1 MCTTDLCN
9 ANDYNLHTERAN
21 RLFGKPPQQSEAV
34 RSPFFPPTGSASSS
48 SRDSQVTIVTPSSN
62 LVEEDSNEE
71 VDAVKVHDRDQERT
85 ETLWTDKFD
94 DLLVEESVDDFT
106 EAPRLPRQTQG
117 NANGNIGKKVKSF
130 QGVLLNVKLN
140 VIFSKTHIL
149 ANSWEC

>member
-21 RLFGKPPQQSEAV
+21 RLFGKPPQSEAV
-34 RSPFFPPTGSASSS
+34 RSPFFPPTGSASST

-62 LVEEDSNEE
+62 LVEDDSNEE

-106 EAPRLPRQTQG
+106 EADR
-117 NANGNIGKKVKSF
+117 KS
-130 QGVLLNVKLN
+130 VV
-140 VIFSKTHIL
+140 
-149 ANSWEC
+149 